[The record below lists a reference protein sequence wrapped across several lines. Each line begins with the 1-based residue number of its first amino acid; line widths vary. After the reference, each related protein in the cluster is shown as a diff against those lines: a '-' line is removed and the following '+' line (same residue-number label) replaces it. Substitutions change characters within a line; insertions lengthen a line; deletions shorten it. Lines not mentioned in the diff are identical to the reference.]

1 MPVNVDDLVVIYE
14 NERHPTST
22 VPLLKRTIGLV
33 TYVLEGQDDLILVK
47 PYRSFVFF
55 IGHLDLGRSVPA
67 KEWLCCARSEAQLA
81 FKGV

>member
-1 MPVNVDDLVVIYE
+1 MPVNVNDLVIIYE

-33 TYVLEGQDDLILVK
+33 TYVLEGQNDLILVK

-55 IGHLDLGRSVPA
+55 LGHFDLGRSVPA
-67 KEWLCCARSEAQLA
+67 RDSICCTRNEAQLA
-81 FKGV
+81 FKGA